1 VCVRVC
7 VGLQEVVTD
16 ISVPSSQCLVLL
28 SGINCPLVVDEC
40 LSLTTPSQLPHY
52 YIVKTLADVAA
63 NQPVPF
69 VQKLKEVM
77 ARLTP
82 VMGNIK
88 KSPMKWV
95 FATGA
100 TTRTHMDTFRPEA
113 RGDAWD
119 RLVEQAFLQT
129 FSPLT
134 DWSIVTLRFSFALVP
149 LSLRSLQ

>member
-1 VCVRVC
+1 M
-7 VGLQEVVTD
+7 TD

-28 SGINCPLVVDEC
+28 SSINCTLVVDEC

-63 NQPVPF
+63 NQPVQF

-100 TTRTHMDTFRPEA
+100 DDNTQAWPMQRSAGDSLDT
-113 RGDAWD
+113 
-119 RLVEQAFLQT
+119 LAFE
-129 FSPLT
+129 
-134 DWSIVTLRFSFALVP
+134 
-149 LSLRSLQ
+149 

>member
-1 VCVRVC
+1 
-7 VGLQEVVTD
+7 
-16 ISVPSSQCLVLL
+16 VLL
-28 SGINCPLVVDEC
+28 SSINCTLVVDEC

-63 NQPVPF
+63 NQPVQF

-100 TTRTHMDTFRPEA
+100 CNNTHKSRRCSEGRSLDPLASDLA
-113 RGDAWD
+113 R
-119 RLVEQAFLQT
+119 
-129 FSPLT
+129 
-134 DWSIVTLRFSFALVP
+134 SFARCHP
-149 LSLRSLQ
+149 PSLSLFASLWSLQ